1 MTIDT
6 TRTHAIPLF
15 TSPFSDCNTEIPTPI
30 LHLTYISRGNLSLD
44 VVGLGGHAEGR
55 RGVGAAGGGGGGQL
69 TLEGGAGSAA
79 DGESSGRGDACC
91 GDGEGG
97 LELHGWCLSGDN
109 NNKEWDVDRK
119 RVKARRSE
127 DVRGAMAPAWRR
139 RTSPTRRRG
148 AHHLIFLSSAA
159 AARGAGGELCM
170 LNSPVTSH
178 QSPVTAFTL
187 YIYSFSTIGRIPCR
201 LPLHSAAV
209 VVVVVVVVATSL
221 PLRRSSTSTTAA
233 IRRR

>member
-55 RGVGAAGGGGGGQL
+55 RGVGAAGGGSGAQL
-69 TLEGGAGSAA
+69 SLEGGAGSAA

-97 LELHGWCLSGDN
+97 LKLHGCW
-109 NNKEWDVDRK
+109 
-119 RVKARRSE
+119 
-127 DVRGAMAPAWRR
+127 
-139 RTSPTRRRG
+139 
-148 AHHLIFLSSAA
+148 
-159 AARGAGGELCM
+159 
-170 LNSPVTSH
+170 
-178 QSPVTAFTL
+178 
-187 YIYSFSTIGRIPCR
+187 FSKF
-201 LPLHSAAV
+201 S
-209 VVVVVVVVATSL
+209 
-221 PLRRSSTSTTAA
+221 
-233 IRRR
+233 